1 MTYPRS
7 IYVVDDSADYR
18 SVVQQVFRR
27 FLAQYPLVLLTDGQ
41 ALVSHTRQLAS
52 SEPLPGLIVLDMDM
66 KMSGIETLNWLKQQ
80 PGWQSVPVVMMS
92 HRSDKDFQ
100 AASYQQGAVDYLSKP
115 MGIQE
120 LAAVFTRLCGQ
131 WLDDAAGQTVGS
143 TGADNPPWA

>member
-41 ALVSHTRQLAS
+41 ALVNQSRQLALA
-52 SEPLPGLIVLDMDM
+52 EPLPGLIVLDMDM

-92 HRSDKDFQ
+92 HRSDTDFQ
-100 AASYQQGAVDYLSKP
+100 AASYQQGAAGYITKP
-115 MGIQE
+115 MGIQG
-120 LAAVFTRLCGQ
+120 LQTVFAQLCEQ
-131 WLDDAAGQTVGS
+131 WLSAATDQEVGRLAPD
-143 TGADNPPWA
+143 TPPIV